1 MSQGDKRSRS
11 PAAYRL
17 TGDWP
22 HAVLDDH
29 HGAKVAQ
36 EVAAR
41 LRRAID
47 AHGWSIA
54 EVSRRSGV
62 ARLTIM
68 KVLGGEVWCD
78 LLTIA
83 SLEKAFDVDLWPGR
97 NPGNPPKGGV

>member
-1 MSQGDKRSRS
+1 MPRGDKRSRS
-11 PAAYRL
+11 PAEYLIDGA
-17 TGDWP
+17 WP

-29 HGAKVAQ
+29 HGARVAQ

-47 AHGWSIA
+47 ARGWSIA

-62 ARLTIM
+62 SRMTISQ
-68 KVLGGEVWCD
+68 VLDGVVWCD

-83 SLEKAFDVDLWPGR
+83 NLEKVLEVDLWPGR
-97 NPGNPPKGGV
+97 EPGNPPE

>member
-11 PAAYRL
+11 PAAYQL
-17 TGDWP
+17 KGTWP

-29 HGAKVAQ
+29 HGARVAQ
-36 EVAAR
+36 EVASR

-47 AHGWSIA
+47 ARGWSIA
-54 EVSRRSGV
+54 EVSRRSGI
-62 ARLTIM
+62 ARLTVT

-83 SLEKAFDVDLWPGR
+83 TLEKTFDVDLWPGR
-97 NPGNPPKGGV
+97 EPGNPPK

>member
-11 PAAYRL
+11 PAEYRL
-17 TGDWP
+17 KGTWP

-29 HGAKVAQ
+29 HGALVAQ
-36 EVAAR
+36 EVASR

-47 AHGWSIA
+47 ARGWSIA
-54 EVSRRSGV
+54 EVSRRSDV

-83 SLEKAFDVDLWPGR
+83 NLEKALDVDLWPGR
-97 NPGNPPKGGV
+97 APGNPPK